1 MKNAVKVRDTHK
13 IEKCGKTSNFCIK
26 KCCEDKY
33 IDLLLIAEESKR
45 HLSEILTRSY
55 MILQYIVECNIFV
68 VTVYMLSVQ
77 KKY

>member
-1 MKNAVKVRDTHK
+1 MQSKLEIYTKLKSV
-13 IEKCGKTSNFCIK
+13 EKHPIFVSK